1 MLLTYTYMQTGWA
14 NIDLTQQGKDQAIAA
29 GRAIRMGV
37 DMGILPSK
45 DQTNLPAIDV
55 VFCSLLKRSCDT
67 MSIIL
72 DEIGLAEKV
81 AVTSLS
87 REHENIEETRPKYQ
101 YPVPIIQSWRL
112 NERHYGA
119 LVGMSKQGAERLYGK
134 MCLSEW
140 KETWNGP
147 PPPMTLAMLER
158 WKIED
163 HCQPMSIIRELGED
177 GLTGIFDPAVLGIQS
192 DNDDGV
198 RIVEHGRKRTNNDTH
213 TIENETF
220 MPLSESLHDTYE
232 RFLPLWI
239 QGIAPHLRSGRT
251 VCVVAHA
258 NTIRSILFAIDGEV
272 ATKQTAKMI
281 KIPSALPLVYE
292 FVGSDSVTPSST
304 IINGGRECSE
314 IIPGNLRLL
323 KPNKKLRRTKTVKR
337 NADEYLRHQL
347 NGTWVETDETKSVS
361 FCVSVR
367 PTFERDEDY
376 A

>member
-1 MLLTYTYMQTGWA
+1 
-14 NIDLTQQGKDQAIAA
+14 
-29 GRAIRMGV
+29 MGV

-45 DQTNLPAIDV
+45 EDQTNLPSIDV

-67 MSIIL
+67 MSILL

-81 AVTSLS
+81 AVTVTSS
-87 REHENIEETRPKYQ
+87 SSDENGNVEVMRPRYQ

-119 LVGMSKQGAERLYGK
+119 LVGMSKEGAERLYGK
-134 MCLSEW
+134 MRLSEW
-140 KETWNGP
+140 KETWSGP

-177 GLTGIFDPAVLGIQS
+177 GLTGIFDPAVLSIQI

-239 QGIAPHLRSGRT
+239 QGIAPYLRSGRT

-258 NTIRSILFAIDGEV
+258 NTIRSILFAIDSEV

-292 FVGSDSVTPSST
+292 FVEGDSVTPTST
-304 IINGGRECSE
+304 HNGREYSE